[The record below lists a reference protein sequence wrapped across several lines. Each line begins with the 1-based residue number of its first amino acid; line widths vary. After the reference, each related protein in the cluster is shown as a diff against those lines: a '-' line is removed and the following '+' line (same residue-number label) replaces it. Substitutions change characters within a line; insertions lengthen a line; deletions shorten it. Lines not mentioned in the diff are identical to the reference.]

1 MPGFG
6 SVGPWEI
13 ILILAILLL
22 VFGAKRLPEI
32 GAALGKGIREFK
44 GSVKEIENEFNRPQN
59 LPPQGQQPP
68 AQNQPPQQQVQ
79 QPPPQQT
86 VQQPPQQPAQQAPP
100 PPAQQPQ
107 APPQQA
113 QAPTPEPSASE
124 VETTKPQGEQ

>member
-59 LPPQGQQPP
+59 LPPQGQ
-68 AQNQPPQQQVQ
+68 PPQQQVQ
-79 QPPPQQT
+79 QPQAQQ
-86 VQQPPQQPAQQAPP
+86 PQQPAQQ
-100 PPAQQPQ
+100 PAQGQPQ
-107 APPQQA
+107 QAEQTEQTPPQQA
-113 QAPTPEPSASE
+113 QAPEPPVQE